1 VNVHLALSRFLF
13 SLTTGRFRK
22 EDEMELLGDRRDVFG
37 IGRPIF
43 LRDADAGGSGPSAG
57 GAADANAS
65 SPPNE
70 DGDETPQDE
79 VDFDVWQAEWSP
91 AQKKAFEAYE
101 SGLRSALQKERN
113 AKGDLEKQL
122 RNLSKNAEGQDELQ
136 KQLQA
141 MADALRTAEEE
152 ARFFQEASDPA
163 VRCTQPKLAWL
174 AAKAEGLVKGEGK
187 VDWDGLKKLYPSLF
201 RDGTRI
207 PEANAAESGGRPATI
222 SMDDLLRNG

>member
-1 VNVHLALSRFLF
+1 MVV
-13 SLTTGRFRK
+13 
-22 EDEMELLGDRRDVFG
+22 LGDRRDVFG

-43 LRDADAGGSGPSAG
+43 LRDAEAGGSGSSAG
-57 GAADANAS
+57 GTADANAS
-65 SPPNE
+65 SPPNGDSGQQAAAE
-70 DGDETPQDE
+70 DGSSQDE
-79 VDFDVWQAEWSP
+79 VDFGAWQAEWSP

-122 RNLSKNAEGQDELQ
+122 RSLSKKAEGQDELQ
-136 KQLQA
+136 QQLQS
-141 MADALRTAEEE
+141 MADALRAAEEE

-163 VRCTQPKLAWL
+163 VRCAQPKLAWL
-174 AAKAEGLVKGEGK
+174 AAKAEGLVNGEGK
-187 VDWDGLKKLYPSLF
+187 VDWDSLKKLYPPLF

-207 PEANAAESGGRPATI
+207 PEANAAESGGRPGTI